1 MMKLIIFKIV
11 EKITFGKIVKKNDD
25 RKINNFHTGGFGVRC
40 RKRRYGKGGA
50 VCAVLV
56 AAALLFASC
65 TAESPMEVQTLTLKR
80 ADGSTVSV
88 RAEMAR
94 TDAERSRGFMKRKR
108 IPDGTG
114 MLFVFAKDEVLS
126 FWMMNTPHP
135 LSIAYIDSSGRIR
148 NIYDMTP
155 FSLAPV
161 KSTVSVRYALEVPR
175 GWFDRVNIK
184 VGDTLV
190 LDFDTHAQ

>member
-11 EKITFGKIVKKNDD
+11 EKITFGKIVKKIDD
-25 RKINNFHTGGFGVRC
+25 RKINNFHTDGFGVRC
-40 RKRRYGKGGA
+40 RKQRCGKGGA
-50 VCAVLV
+50 VCASIFAVS
-56 AAALLFASC
+56 LFFTAC

-135 LSIAYIDSSGRIR
+135 LSIAYINSGGRICDK
-148 NIYDMTP
+148 YDMTP
-155 FSLAPV
+155 YSLASV
-161 KSTVSVRYALEVPR
+161 KSTVSVRYALEVPQ
-175 GWFDRVNIK
+175 GWFNRVNIK
-184 VGDTLV
+184 VGDTLT

>member
-1 MMKLIIFKIV
+1 MKKLII
-11 EKITFGKIVKKNDD
+11 
-25 RKINNFHTGGFGVRC
+25 RKIIKKTTGRKNGVR
-40 RKRRYGKGGA
+40 
-50 VCAVLV
+50 
-56 AAALLFASC
+56 ALLFAAASLFFLSC
-65 TAESPMEVQTLTLKR
+65 AGELPMEVQTLTLKR

-135 LSIAYIDSSGRIR
+135 LSIAYIDSGGRIR
-148 NIYDMTP
+148 DIYDMTP

-161 KSTVSVRYALEVPR
+161 VSTVSVRYALEVPQ

-184 VGDTLV
+184 VGDTLT

>member
-1 MMKLIIFKIV
+1 MKLIIFKIV
-11 EKITFGKIVKKNDD
+11 EKITCGKIVKKIDD
-25 RKINNFHTGGFGVRC
+25 RKINNFHTDGFGVRC
-40 RKRRYGKGGA
+40 RKPRCGKGGA
-50 VCAVLV
+50 VCASIFAVS
-56 AAALLFASC
+56 LFFTAC

-80 ADGSTVSV
+80 ADDGTTVSV

-94 TDAERSRGFMKRKR
+94 TDAERSRGFMKRKN

-135 LSIAYIDSSGRIR
+135 LSIAYIDSGGRIR

-155 FSLAPV
+155 YSFAPV
-161 KSTVSVRYALEVPR
+161 KSTVSVRYALEVPK

-184 VGDTLV
+184 VGDTLT

>member
-1 MMKLIIFKIV
+1 MKLIIFKIV
-11 EKITFGKIVKKNDD
+11 EKITFGKIVKKTDD
-25 RKINNFHTGGFGVRC
+25 RKINNFHTDGFGVRC
-40 RKRRYGKGGA
+40 RKHRCGKGGA
-50 VCAVLV
+50 VCASIFAVS
-56 AAALLFASC
+56 LFFTAC

-88 RAEMAR
+88 RAEIAS
-94 TDAERSRGFMKRKR
+94 TPAQQSRGFMKRKR

-135 LSIAYIDSSGRIR
+135 LSIAYINSGGRIR
-148 NIYDMTP
+148 DIYDMTP
-155 FSLAPV
+155 YSLAPV
-161 KSTVSVRYALEVPR
+161 KSTVSVRYALEVPQ

-184 VGDTLV
+184 VGDTLT

>member
-1 MMKLIIFKIV
+1 M
-11 EKITFGKIVKKNDD
+11 
-25 RKINNFHTGGFGVRC
+25 RC
-40 RKRRYGKGGA
+40 RKQRCGKSGA
-50 VCAVLV
+50 VCALIFAVS
-56 AAALLFASC
+56 LFFTAC

-94 TDAERSRGFMKRKR
+94 TDAQQSRGFMKRKR

-114 MLFVFAKDEVLS
+114 MLFVFDKDERLR
-126 FWMMNTPHP
+126 FWMKDTPHP

-148 NIYDMTP
+148 DIYDMTP
-155 FSLAPV
+155 FSHAHV
-161 KSTVSVRYALEVPR
+161 ESTVSVRYALEVPK

-190 LDFDTHAQ
+190 LDFDTRAE